1 MNKSKSSIRAVTL
14 GIYDSFSVCGQLGP
28 ARAVP
33 AGRPGR
39 AHRCHWVL
47 MTARTLGSQEG
58 LTDDTCMVAGY
69 ASFSECCF

>member
-1 MNKSKSSIRAVTL
+1 M
-14 GIYDSFSVCGQLGP
+14 CGQLGP
-28 ARAVP
+28 ARAVL

-69 ASFSECCF
+69 ASLFQRAVFDTVSLSHPPPPAQEW